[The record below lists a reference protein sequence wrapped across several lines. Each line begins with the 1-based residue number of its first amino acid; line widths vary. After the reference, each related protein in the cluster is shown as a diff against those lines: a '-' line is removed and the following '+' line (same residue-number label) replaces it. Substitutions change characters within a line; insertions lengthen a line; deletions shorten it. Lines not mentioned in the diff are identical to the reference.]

1 MSAGADQA
9 YFAEG
14 LTEQIIHELAQDP
27 GLRVVARTSAFA
39 VSAVASDAREI
50 GAHLGVGSLVEGSV
64 RKDGERL
71 RITAQLIRTDD
82 GFHLWSQTYDREF
95 ADIFR
100 TQTELAAEIRSQL
113 RPKLAAR
120 VAPRKQRFAN
130 AIAYEEYLRG
140 RAAWQ
145 RRPAGLEEASRHFER
160 ARELDPDLAL
170 AHAGLAETAFMRW
183 HYEPDPN
190 GEEGLLESAAA
201 SAQRAAALDPALAAP
216 HVTLGLIAAA
226 RRKWESAEA
235 EFRHAL
241 DLEPGDANAHHQL
254 AGYLTRSGRFADAAH
269 HFEVARSLDPLSPV
283 LAADVAF
290 LELYRRDYEAA
301 IDAALAALA
310 LRPGDPG
317 AVHVLASAYDAL
329 GRDAEAREATLLT
342 VPPVW
347 RPLRRVAARVLG
359 PERAVRLELA
369 SQVRESGRPCTA
381 SPYVASLSLAFLGED
396 DRLYA
401 CLEEAIARHR
411 THDIAVAP
419 AFDAYRT
426 EPRFRELMRRAGSDE
441 GYSQPD
447 EGP

>member
-120 VAPRKQRFAN
+120 VAPRKPRFAN

-269 HFEVARSLDPLSPV
+269 HFDVARSLDPLSPV

-310 LRPGDPG
+310 LRPGDPS
-317 AVHVLASAYDAL
+317 AVHVLAAAYTAL

-342 VPPVW
+342 VSPVW

-359 PERAVRLELA
+359 PERAVRIELA
-369 SQVRESGRPCTA
+369 TQVRESGRPCTA
-381 SPYVASLSLAFLGED
+381 SPYVASLSLAFLGES
-396 DRLYA
+396 DRLDA
-401 CLEEAIARHR
+401 CLEESVARHR

-426 EPRFRELMRRAGSDE
+426 EPRFRELMRRAGI
-441 GYSQPD
+441 D
-447 EGP
+447 EGPPRPGEDP